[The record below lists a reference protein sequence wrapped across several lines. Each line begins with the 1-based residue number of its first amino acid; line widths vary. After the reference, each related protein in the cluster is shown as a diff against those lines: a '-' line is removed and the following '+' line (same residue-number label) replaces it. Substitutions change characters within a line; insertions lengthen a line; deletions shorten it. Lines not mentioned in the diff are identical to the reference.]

1 MKVNN
6 ADTAL
11 NPSEIMSVNSDSEK
25 VYNDHGILYFA
36 FKRVLYLC
44 KSNKLIVLNLE
55 FIYSCRHV
63 KKEPY

>member
-1 MKVNN
+1 
-6 ADTAL
+6 
-11 NPSEIMSVNSDSEK
+11 MSVNSDSEK